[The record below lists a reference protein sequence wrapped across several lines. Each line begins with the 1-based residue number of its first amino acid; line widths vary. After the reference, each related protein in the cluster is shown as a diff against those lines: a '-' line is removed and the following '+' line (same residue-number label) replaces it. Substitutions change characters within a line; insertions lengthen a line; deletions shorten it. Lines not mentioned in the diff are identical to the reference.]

1 MMLLPAS
8 IMAQSSM
15 TDDQVFKYVI
25 KEHQNGTSQSQIVT
39 QLMQRGVDITQI
51 RRVRKKFE
59 RMSKDQALGV
69 LSNDTQRDQTDSRQ
83 RTNNG
88 EARIG
93 DQRYD
98 NFRDDTRRGDDRST
112 YRVRE
117 GVPSTRTYD
126 EEDDE
131 WMEFRD
137 ELDEFL
143 PADTATMYLNLLAK
157 MEKDKKKVFGR
168 DIFNKRNLSFEP
180 SMSIATPANYRL
192 GPGDA
197 VFIDIYGASQKTIE
211 GTVSPD
217 GTVTIEGFGPVHV
230 SGLTVEQIESIETD
244 QNLPS
249 LGPLIKIARALGVR
263 LGTFMDDNDDLGPIV
278 TRAADREKDSSISF
292 SNDATDARKHMEYHP
307 LAQQKAGRHMEP
319 FVIDINPEDS
329 PEFQLSAHEGE
340 EFIYVMQ
347 GEVEIVYGKETYKLG
362 EGDSIFYDSIV
373 KHHVHG
379 APGKSAKI
387 LAVVY
392 IPF

>member
-1 MMLLPAS
+1 MNNHS
-8 IMAQSSM
+8 
-15 TDDQVFKYVI
+15 VI
-25 KEHQNGTSQSQIVT
+25 GAKI
-39 QLMQRGVDITQI
+39 RG
-51 RRVRKKFE
+51 
-59 RMSKDQALGV
+59 L
-69 LSNDTQRDQTDSRQ
+69 
-83 RTNNG
+83 
-88 EARIG
+88 
-93 DQRYD
+93 
-98 NFRDDTRRGDDRST
+98 
-112 YRVRE
+112 RE
-117 GVPSTRTYD
+117 T
-126 EEDDE
+126 
-131 WMEFRD
+131 
-137 ELDEFL
+137 
-143 PADTATMYLNLLAK
+143 K
-157 MEKDKKKVFGR
+157 
-168 DIFNKRNLSFEP
+168 NLSIEQ
-180 SMSIATPANYRL
+180 IAER
-192 GPGDA
+192 
-197 VFIDIYGASQKTIE
+197 
-211 GTVSPD
+211 
-217 GTVTIEGFGPVHV
+217 

-319 FVIDINPEDS
+319 FVIDINPEES
-329 PEFQLSAHEGE
+329 PAFQLSAHEGE

>member
-1 MMLLPAS
+1 MNNHS
-8 IMAQSSM
+8 
-15 TDDQVFKYVI
+15 VI
-25 KEHQNGTSQSQIVT
+25 GAKI
-39 QLMQRGVDITQI
+39 RG
-51 RRVRKKFE
+51 
-59 RMSKDQALGV
+59 L
-69 LSNDTQRDQTDSRQ
+69 
-83 RTNNG
+83 
-88 EARIG
+88 
-93 DQRYD
+93 
-98 NFRDDTRRGDDRST
+98 
-112 YRVRE
+112 RE
-117 GVPSTRTYD
+117 T
-126 EEDDE
+126 
-131 WMEFRD
+131 
-137 ELDEFL
+137 
-143 PADTATMYLNLLAK
+143 K
-157 MEKDKKKVFGR
+157 
-168 DIFNKRNLSFEP
+168 NLSIEE
-180 SMSIATPANYRL
+180 IAER
-192 GPGDA
+192 
-197 VFIDIYGASQKTIE
+197 
-211 GTVSPD
+211 
-217 GTVTIEGFGPVHV
+217 

-319 FVIDINPEDS
+319 FVIDINPEES
-329 PEFQLSAHEGE
+329 SEFQLSAHEGE